1 MNPDNPYKKIYR
13 SRTERIMLNS
23 YRVQQQLLHEEYV
36 ANLDRTV
43 DSSVAGISAEVL
55 PVQSTAVDNDE
66 TSVAE
71 ISTEVLPV

>member
-43 DSSVAGISAEVL
+43 NSSVAGISAEVL

>member
-1 MNPDNPYKKIYR
+1 
-13 SRTERIMLNS
+13 MLNS

-43 DSSVAGISAEVL
+43 NSSVAGISAEVL